1 MKFRI
6 KVEEKVNGVKEYTP
20 QVKFNW
26 WDLWWENIL
35 IDDGYRKGYAYCD
48 TDTTMRYT
56 YDSEEKAMTAIDNF
70 KIHIHEQTKQKIKTT
85 KYINI

>member
-26 WDLWWENIL
+26 WDWWWENIL
-35 IDDGYRKGYAYCD
+35 VHDVDSYNDNVD
-48 TDTTMRYT
+48 TSPTLRYI
-56 YDSEEKAMTAIDNF
+56 YESEKEAMKVIDNY
-70 KIHIHEQTKQKIKTT
+70 KWYLHRQNLKKIKTT

>member
-1 MKFRI
+1 MKYRI

-35 IDDGYRKGYAYCD
+35 VDPRRGEGSNYCD
-48 TDTTMRYT
+48 TSVNTRYI
-56 YDSEEKAMTAIDNF
+56 YDSEEKAMMAIDKF
-70 KIHIHEQTKQKIKTT
+70 KTHVREQSRKEVKTI
-85 KYINI
+85 KYINL

>member
-6 KVEEKVNGVKEYTP
+6 KVEETNGGKIEYTP

-35 IDDGYRKGYAYCD
+35 IDDRYGEWYFYTAI
-48 TDTTMRYT
+48 TTRYI
-56 YDSEEKAMTAIDNF
+56 YDSEEKAMMDIDKF
-70 KIHIHEQTKQKIKTT
+70 KAHIREQSKEKIKTT

>member
-20 QVKFNW
+20 QVRFNW

-35 IDDGYRKGYAYCD
+35 IDDRYGEGYGYCD
-48 TDTTMRYT
+48 TAITTRYI
-56 YDSEEKAMTAIDNF
+56 YDSEEKAMMAIDKF
-70 KIHIHEQTKQKIKTT
+70 KTHIREQPKKEVKTI
-85 KYINI
+85 KYIDL

>member
-6 KVEEKVNGVKEYTP
+6 KVEETNGGKLEYTP

-26 WDLWWENIL
+26 WDWWWENIMYEGYGEHYFTTIMA
-35 IDDGYRKGYAYCD
+35 IDI
-48 TDTTMRYT
+48 
-56 YDSEEKAMTAIDNF
+56 YDSEERAMVAID
-70 KIHIHEQTKQKIKTT
+70 KYKTCIQEKTKNKIKTT